1 MQRHCYIIMNEQTL
15 IPHLFRTEYR
25 KIVSVLCY
33 LFGIDHIEIAEDI
46 VSDTFL
52 LATELWIVKGTPA
65 NPTAWLYK
73 VAKNKTK
80 DYLKHDIIFAQKIS
94 KELRY
99 TTNTTQEI
107 ELDFT
112 QQNITDSQLAM
123 MFAICHPCISAESQ
137 ISLSLNLLC
146 GFGAEEIADAFLT
159 NKEVIYKRLKR
170 GKEKLRTEKIKIQ
183 QPTLLEINDRLPTV
197 LTTLYLLF
205 NEGYYSSSQNTT
217 LRKDLC
223 LEAMRLNY
231 LLVENEVTNNNSANA
246 LLALMCFHSSRF
258 EARANENGETVL
270 YQDQDTNLWNKE
282 LIDKGEHYLNQASQ
296 GNQLSKYH
304 LEAAI
309 AYWHTHKED
318 TQEKWENILQL
329 YNRLLQIEY
338 SPIAALNRT
347 FALSKANGKVEA
359 IIEAEKLNLTDNLFY
374 YSLLGHLY
382 TDIDNTKALQNFRTA
397 LTLANANTD
406 KTIISK
412 NIDGLTTK
420 KKKQQST
427 LGFVQVG
434 MTL

>member
-1 MQRHCYIIMNEQTL
+1 MEQPEL

-25 KIVSVLCY
+25 KIVSVLSC
-33 LFGIDHIEIAEDI
+33 LFGIEHIEIAEDI

-80 DYLKHDIIFAQKIS
+80 DYLKHNNIFAQKIS

-99 TTNTTQEI
+99 IANTTEEI
-107 ELDFT
+107 ELDLSNR
-112 QQNITDSQLAM
+112 NITDSQLAM
-123 MFAICHPCISAESQ
+123 MFAICHPCISVEAQ
-137 ISLSLNLLC
+137 ICLSLNLLC
-146 GFGAEEIADAFLT
+146 GFGVEEISDAFLT
-159 NKEVIYKRLKR
+159 NKDVIYKRLKR
-170 GKEKLRTEKIKIQ
+170 AKEKLQVEKVKIE
-183 QPTLLEINDRLPTV
+183 QPTLSEINDRLSTV

-205 NEGYYSSSQNTT
+205 NEGYYSSSQNTM

-231 LLVENEVTNNNSANA
+231 LLVENNVTNTTSANA

-258 EARANENGETVL
+258 EARINQNGETVL
-270 YQDQDTNLWNKE
+270 YDDQDTNLWNKE

-296 GNQLSKYH
+296 GNQLSNYH

-318 TQEKWENILQL
+318 TKEKWENILQL
-329 YNRLLQIEY
+329 YNKLLQIEY

-347 FALSKANGKVEA
+347 FALAKANAKAEA
-359 IIEAEKLNLTDNLFY
+359 IIEAEKLNLIDNHFY
-374 YSLLGHLY
+374 YSLLGNLY
-382 TDIDNTKALQNFRTA
+382 TDIDNTKALQHFRIA
-397 LTLANANTD
+397 LTLASSDTD
-406 KTIISK
+406 KITITK
-412 NIDGLTTK
+412 NINGLTTK
-420 KKKQQST
+420 EKKQQPT

-434 MTL
+434 QT